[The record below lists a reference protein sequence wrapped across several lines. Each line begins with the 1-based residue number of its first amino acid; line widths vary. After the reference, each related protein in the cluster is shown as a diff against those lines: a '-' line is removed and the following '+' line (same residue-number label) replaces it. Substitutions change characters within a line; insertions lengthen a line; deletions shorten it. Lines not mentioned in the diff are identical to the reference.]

1 MELVDIAIQMG
12 IALIIVLIGFVLGP
26 FVRSGII
33 RLSKNASDKGLMTF
47 MGSVCNLSIK
57 VIAVVIA
64 LQQLNVEM
72 SLIVGAFS
80 AMGLGISLALKNNM
94 ANVAAGIQ
102 LILTHPFKVGDYI
115 QIGEYE
121 GRVVRIE
128 TMFTT
133 LLTNSNQEVVLPN
146 LDCVTQVVKN
156 FTTLPY
162 RRIFME
168 VPVSLNTNVE
178 EFCQAILQDM
188 DKDLRILKDPAASCV
203 MTQFIP
209 DGSGIMIGIY
219 CFTSFDNYWNVLYD
233 LNVLVQKKR
242 LDMHIESCS
251 VLVKSVPNT

>member
-1 MELVDIAIQMG
+1 MELVDIAIQVG

-57 VIAVVIA
+57 VVAVVIA
-64 LQQLNVEM
+64 LQQLHVEM

-162 RRIFME
+162 RRIFLE
-168 VPVSLNTNVE
+168 VPVALNTDVDV
-178 EFCQAILQDM
+178 FCRAILDEM
-188 DKDLRILKDPAASCV
+188 DRDSRILKDPAASCV

-251 VLVKSVPNT
+251 VLVKSVPNI